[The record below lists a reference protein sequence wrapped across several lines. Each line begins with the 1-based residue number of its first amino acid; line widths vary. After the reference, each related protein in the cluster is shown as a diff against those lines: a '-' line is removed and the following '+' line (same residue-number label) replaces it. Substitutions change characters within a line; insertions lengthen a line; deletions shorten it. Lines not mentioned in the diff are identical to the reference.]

1 MSQTVL
7 EKVALVAMGVVL
19 MGAALFTSCAG
30 PKKIDPVAPTPEI
43 KAIGIDVGNAGK
55 TLKGTTDTI
64 RTNATDGMKL
74 TPPAAA
80 PVLNPKW
87 TSILTAVGVQ
97 DQLVTNLAATKER
110 ADKAEASSGK
120 FEADFKTEHEARLK
134 AEDNTAK
141 QLRQKYLG
149 YSGILFFISLICG
162 GVAIFAG
169 GNKIAMYGGILAG
182 VGSAVCITI
191 VQVAPL
197 IPWIIGGLA
206 LIATGLL
213 VYSYIK
219 KNGQITLFHTATKE
233 LVQTIES
240 AKPKMTMGGR
250 AAVFGDGPS
259 MGDAHV
265 IQSKSTIA
273 LVKEIRADGNTQL
286 APALPATIAQD
297 WNGDGI
303 IDARDVPPTMMAIS
317 PPIELVS
324 PNRPVGLSR
333 KRVLS

>member
-1 MSQTVL
+1 MSQKVL
-7 EKVALVAMGVVL
+7 EKVALVSMGVVL

-30 PKKIDPVAPTPEI
+30 PKKIDPIAPTSEI
-43 KAIGIDVGNAGK
+43 KAIGTDVGNAGK
-55 TLKGTTDTI
+55 ALKGTTDTI
-64 RTNATDGMKL
+64 RTNASEGMKL
-74 TPPAAA
+74 TPTAAA

-97 DQLVTNLAATKER
+97 DQLVANLATTQDR

-120 FEADFKTEHEARLK
+120 FEADFKTEHVARLK
-134 AEDNTAK
+134 AEDSSNK
-141 QLRQKYLG
+141 EIRKKYLG

-162 GVAIFAG
+162 GVAIFSG
-169 GNKIAMYGGILAG
+169 GNKLAMYGGILCGIA
-182 VGSAVCITI
+182 SAVCITI

-219 KNGQITLFHTATKE
+219 KNGQITMFHTATKE
-233 LVQTIES
+233 LVQTVEA
-240 AKPKMTMGGR
+240 AKPKMTFAGR
-250 AAVFGDGPS
+250 AAVFGDGPGI
-259 MGDAHV
+259 GDAHV
-265 IQSKSTIA
+265 IQSKETTA
-273 LVKEIRADGNTQL
+273 LVKEIRASDNIHL
-286 APALPATIAQD
+286 APPLPATIAQD

-303 IDARDVPPTMMAIS
+303 IDARDVPPAFMAIS

-324 PNRPVGLSR
+324 PNRPVNLSR